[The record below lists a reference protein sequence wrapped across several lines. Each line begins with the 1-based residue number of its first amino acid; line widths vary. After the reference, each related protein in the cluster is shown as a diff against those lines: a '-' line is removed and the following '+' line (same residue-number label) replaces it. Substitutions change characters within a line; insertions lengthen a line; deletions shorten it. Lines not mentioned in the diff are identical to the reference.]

1 MSTPKSAVFT
11 AALSTTAKTWKQ
23 PRFPSVGKWIN
34 QSSYNPEN
42 GILFSTKKYMSCQ
55 DIKIHGTIL
64 NAYD

>member
-42 GILFSTKKYMSCQ
+42 GILFSTKK
-55 DIKIHGTIL
+55 
-64 NAYD
+64 